1 MSVEENKELVR
12 RWMAEIDKADP
23 AIIAQYLVEDYLDH
37 NPPPYPGLPAGRE
50 GTRRAFE
57 ISLTVF
63 SDYRHEIHRQIAEGE
78 LVVTHLTG
86 YGRHTGEMLGIAATG
101 KEVQM
106 SGISIHRVADGKLAE
121 HWGQIDAFGLFA
133 QIGSFPALAHP

>member
-23 AIIAQYLVEDYLDH
+23 AIVAQYIADDYLDH

-50 GTRRAFE
+50 GVRRAFE
-57 ISLTVF
+57 IALTVW
-63 SDYRHEIHRQIAEGE
+63 SDYRHEIHRQIGEGD
-78 LVVTHLTG
+78 LVVTHITG
-86 YGRHTGEMLGIAATG
+86 HGRHTGEMFGIPATG

-106 SGISIHRVADGKLAE
+106 SGISIYRVADGKLAE
-121 HWGQIDAFGLFA
+121 HWAQFDAFGLFV
-133 QIGSFPALAHP
+133 QLGSFPVLPHP